1 MNRNFVS
8 ISAFLVLCLLVTACN
23 MPEGYPTQV
32 AAGDSSPTPTVTLLA
47 QDAPSLTP
55 TAVPGAAPVV
65 NCSPTVTTNTD
76 ANVRSGPGQVYG
88 VIGYIP
94 TGGSAP
100 VAGKNAD
107 GTWWYIQFAAGPGGY
122 AWIAGSVTI
131 SNCIPATLAVI
142 AAPPTPVIPPTT
154 VPSNTPVPAGPPSA
168 TPTWALLFPIDP
180 GIFLINTSTPTPIFI
195 PSFPTIDIPCLFC

>member
-32 AAGDSSPTPTVTLLA
+32 VAGDSSPTPTVTLLA

-55 TAVPGAAPVV
+55 TVVPGAAPVV

-100 VAGKNAD
+100 VAGKNSD
-107 GTWWYIQFAAGPGGY
+107 GTWW
-122 AWIAGSVTI
+122 
-131 SNCIPATLAVI
+131 
-142 AAPPTPVIPPTT
+142 
-154 VPSNTPVPAGPPSA
+154 
-168 TPTWALLFPIDP
+168 
-180 GIFLINTSTPTPIFI
+180 
-195 PSFPTIDIPCLFC
+195 